1 MVLKM
6 LLPLFAAGFL
16 LYCGLLEFIF
26 VKIGALKF
34 SDVNGVI

>member
-6 LLPLFAAGFL
+6 LLPTFAAGFL

-26 VKIGALKF
+26 VKIGALTF
-34 SDVNGVI
+34 SDLKSVS